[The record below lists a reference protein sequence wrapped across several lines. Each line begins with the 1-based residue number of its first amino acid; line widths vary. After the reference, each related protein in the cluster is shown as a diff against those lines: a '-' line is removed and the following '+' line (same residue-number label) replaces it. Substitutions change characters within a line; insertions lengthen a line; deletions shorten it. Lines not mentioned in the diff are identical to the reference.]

1 MIEFGNKTAKSIY
14 IDKKEVDSISINNDT
29 VYKKLTEYFYIENTN
44 GVASTITFSN
54 SGTWVE
60 GSNVEELEYS
70 TDKTTWTPIVIKN
83 GNTLNLA
90 ANGKVYL
97 RNDNGCLNT
106 QGFRITI
113 TCDQTHKVG
122 GNLMSLVNYA
132 DIAMNIPQFCFYNL
146 FKNNSNLRFS
156 DELILSDKV
165 SRYCYYNTF
174 RGCNLLI
181 SAPVIKSPTAVVGC
195 YYNMFYECRN
205 LNSITTYYSGSG
217 YPSSG
222 GPFDNWL
229 YNTRT
234 TGDFYNLGGGVFLT
248 DSESGIPSGW
258 TVHTSL

>member
-1 MIEFGNKTAKSIY
+1 MIEFNNKTATSVY
-14 IDKKEVDSISINNDT
+14 IDNKEVDSISINNDT
-29 VYKKLTEYFYIENTN
+29 VYKKLTEYFWIQNTN
-44 GVASTITFSN
+44 NTASTITFTKA
-54 SGTWVE
+54 GTYSQ
-60 GSNVEELEYS
+60 GSNVSRFEYS
-70 TDKTTWTPIVIKN
+70 TDKTNWTSLNVEN
-83 GNTLNLA
+83 GNTLALA

-113 TCDQTHKVG
+113 SCDQSHKIG
-122 GNLMSLVNYA
+122 GNLMSLVNYT

-146 FKNNSNLRFS
+146 FRNNNKLRYS

-174 RGCNLLI
+174 EECTLLI
-181 SAPVIKSPTAVVGC
+181 SAPVIKSPTIADGS
-195 YYNMFYECRN
+195 YYNMFYECQN

-217 YPSSG
+217 YPSLN
-222 GPFDNWL
+222 GPFHNWL

-248 DSESGIPSGW
+248 DSESGIPTGW